1 MQDPTAPAVPRARAA
16 SARLP
21 RPARRP
27 LPPVLAA
34 ALLALAAC
42 GTRVDVPAP
51 DTAAATLPF
60 PEPPPSVVT
69 LPISL
74 ELGAVVRK
82 VEGLV
87 PRTQSREDEWHPM
100 GRVPV
105 LGTLYVKEMWE
116 RDPLEVAL
124 DGDGVEVSAQV
135 RYRARIAEQT
145 CLPRLGCRWT
155 QLAWCGHEGTMPSLR
170 VGLRTR
176 LRWRRDWTVE
186 PATTAA
192 PVEAG
197 APCRLTRANVDVSE
211 RVRNAVQGLLDGAV
225 PQVDA
230 EMRKALV
237 LRSRVEEVWDRLQE
251 PIPAGKGVF
260 ILFRPEAV
268 AVAEPTARGTRMST
282 TVAVTTRPRVV
293 LGDRPATRPLPLPD
307 FSREVPKAGEFR
319 INLVAELPYETA
331 NRLLADA
338 LVGKVVELRGHRI
351 KVRGVQL
358 YPGGGERLA
367 LAVKVGGDA
376 RGTIYFVGTPIYN
389 PVAQTVVVPDLDFS
403 VESRNVLGRSADWLL
418 HDEMRDRIR
427 EAAQFA
433 VGDRVAD
440 IRGKVNTAMNRNLGK
455 AVRLSGHVESLRP
468 VGVVV
473 TQTAIATLVEAD
485 GRARVDITIR

>member
-1 MQDPTAPAVPRARAA
+1 MQACPAPSSSRARS
-16 SARLP
+16 SAPLLH
-21 RPARRP
+21 PARRP
-27 LPPVLAA
+27 RPAMLAA
-34 ALLALAAC
+34 AAALALAAC

-51 DTAAATLPF
+51 DTHAATLPF

-82 VEGLV
+82 VEGVV

-100 GRVPV
+100 GKVPV

-116 RDPLEVAL
+116 RDPLEVGLA
-124 DGDGVEVSAQV
+124 GDGVEVSTLV
-135 RYRARIAEQT
+135 RYRARIAEQS
-145 CLPRLGCRWT
+145 CFPRLGCRWT

-170 VGLRTR
+170 VGLHTQ

-186 PATTAA
+186 AVTRAA

-230 EMRKALV
+230 EMGKALV
-237 LRSRVEEVWDRLQE
+237 LRSRVEDVWDRLQE

-260 ILFRPEAV
+260 LLFRPEAI

-293 LGDRPATRPLPLPD
+293 LGERPETRALPLPD
-307 FSREVPKAGEFR
+307 FSRNVPKAGGFR
-319 INLVAELPYETA
+319 VTLVAELPYETA
-331 NRLLADA
+331 NQLLEKA
-338 LVGKVVELRGHRI
+338 LVGKVMELRGHRI

-367 LAVKVGGDA
+367 LRVKVGGDA
-376 RGTIYFVGTPIYN
+376 RGTLYFVGTPIFN

-418 HDEMRDRIR
+418 HDELRDRIR
-427 EAAQFA
+427 EAAHFA
-433 VGDRVAD
+433 VGDRVAE
-440 IRGKVNTAMNRNLGK
+440 IKEKVNTAMNRNLGK
-455 AVRLSGHVESLRP
+455 SVRLSGHVESLRP

-485 GRARVDITIR
+485 GRAKVDITIR

>member
-1 MQDPTAPAVPRARAA
+1 MQGSPAPSPRGARPP

-27 LPPVLAA
+27 RPAALA

-74 ELGAVVRK
+74 ELGAVVRR
-82 VEGLV
+82 VERAV

-100 GRVPV
+100 GKVPV

-116 RDPLEVAL
+116 RDPLEVGL
-124 DGDGVEVSAQV
+124 DGAGVEVSTQV

-145 CLPRLGCRWT
+145 CLPRLGCRWV

-170 VGLRTR
+170 VGLRTQ

-192 PVEAG
+192 PVQAG
-197 APCRLTRANVDVSE
+197 APCRLTRANVNVSE

-230 EMRKALV
+230 ELREALV
-237 LRSRVEEVWDRLQE
+237 LRAKVAEVWERLQE
-251 PIPAGKGVF
+251 PIPAGRGVF
-260 ILFRPEAV
+260 LLFRPEAV
-268 AVAEPTARGTRMST
+268 AVAEPTARGTRMRT

-293 LGDRPATRPLPLPD
+293 LGARPETRPLPLPD
-307 FSREVPKAGEFR
+307 FARTTPKAGGFR
-319 INLVAELPYETA
+319 VNLVAELPYEAA
-331 NRLLADA
+331 NRLLGEA
-338 LVGKVVELRGHRI
+338 LVGKEVALKGHRVR
-351 KVRGVQL
+351 VRGVQL

-367 LAVKVGGDA
+367 LRVQVGGDA
-376 RGTIYFVGTPIYN
+376 RGTLYFVGTPIYN

-427 EAAQFA
+427 EAARFA

-440 IRGKVNTAMNRNLGK
+440 IRARVNAAMNRDLGK

-485 GRARVDITIR
+485 GSARVDITIR

>member
-1 MQDPTAPAVPRARAA
+1 MQDRPSPSSPRAPASP
-16 SARLP
+16 ARLP

-27 LPPVLAA
+27 RPAVLAVA
-34 ALLALAAC
+34 ALALAAC

-82 VEGLV
+82 VEGAV

-100 GRVPV
+100 GKVPV

-116 RDPLEVAL
+116 RDPLEIGL
-124 DGDGVEVSAQV
+124 EGNGVEVSTQV

-145 CLPRLGCRWT
+145 CFPRLGCRWT

-170 VGLRTR
+170 VGLNTR

-192 PVEAG
+192 PVRTG
-197 APCRLTRANVDVSE
+197 APCRLTRANVDVSD
-211 RVRNAVQGLLDGAV
+211 RVQKAVQGLLDGAV

-237 LRSRVEEVWDRLQE
+237 LRSKVEDVWTRLQE

-260 ILFRPEAV
+260 LLFRPEAI

-293 LGDRPATRPLPLPD
+293 LGERPETRALPLPD
-307 FSREVPKAGEFR
+307 FSRSVPRAGGFR
-319 INLVAELPYETA
+319 VTLVAEMPYETA
-331 NRLLADA
+331 NRLLEEA
-338 LVGKVVELRGHRI
+338 LVGKEMELRGHRI

-367 LAVKVGGDA
+367 LRVKVGGDA
-376 RGTIYFVGTPIYN
+376 RGTLYFVGTPIYN

-418 HDEMRDRIR
+418 HDELRDRIR
-427 EAAQFA
+427 QAAHFA
-433 VGDRVAD
+433 VGDRVTE
-440 IRGKVNTAMNRNLGK
+440 IREKVNTAMNRNLGK

-485 GRARVDITIR
+485 GRAKVDITIR